1 MEVATEAQNENV
13 DEQQGTIPRQH
24 DTEPVRKHQ
33 QKCKVIPPLPLGM
46 APGTKYCQWCDTWG
60 HECCSF
66 GKCGQNPEVLARKAA
81 EEAATVAKAK
91 VTDVPKQD

>member
-1 MEVATEAQNENV
+1 
-13 DEQQGTIPRQH
+13 
-24 DTEPVRKHQ
+24 
-33 QKCKVIPPLPLGM
+33 M

-60 HECCSF
+60 QEHCSF